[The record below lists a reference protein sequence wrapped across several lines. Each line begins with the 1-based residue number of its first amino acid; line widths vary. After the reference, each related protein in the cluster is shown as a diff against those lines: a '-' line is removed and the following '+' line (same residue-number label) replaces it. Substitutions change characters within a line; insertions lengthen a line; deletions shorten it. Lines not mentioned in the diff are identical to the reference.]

1 MATRVILEFD
11 ARNTGAISIIEML
24 QNVGFF
30 KVTYEETGMKA
41 TNNAIRELK
50 QGKVKRHSSVD
61 SLMKDL
67 MTD

>member
-11 ARNTGAISIIEML
+11 ARNAGAKSIIEML

-30 KVTYEETGMKA
+30 KVTYEGTGMKA
-41 TNNAIRELK
+41 TNDSIRELK
-50 QGKVKRHSSVD
+50 QGKGRVHSSVD

-67 MTD
+67 MSD